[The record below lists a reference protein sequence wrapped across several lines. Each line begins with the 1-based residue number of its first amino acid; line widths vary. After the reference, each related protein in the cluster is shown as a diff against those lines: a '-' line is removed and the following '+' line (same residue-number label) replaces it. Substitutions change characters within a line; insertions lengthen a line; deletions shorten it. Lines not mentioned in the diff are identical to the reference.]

1 MVAWGSGGACCVV
14 GRRMLGACRDGSG
27 TRHRRAFRR
36 ACGFGRS
43 SGQQRCRQRRH
54 WRFSRFRRHGWRWSY
69 GRRGWQRHVPVW
81 SIAVG
86 RSPMEHH
93 AQPGHV
99 SAARAFP
106 RSMPAP
112 KTERQGRRA
121 AQAQPGKLVR
131 PEAAVCLDQMLLR
144 ASPPR
149 KPKRRATTVAT
160 RAPQR
165 ARGIRAV
172 ALTRPS
178 GRSCWESCVG
188 AGDAPSRRS
197 SQRTDRDGRWCRAR
211 GAMRRPAGHR
221 TACRG
226 VCDSTQEAPRGS
238 SGGSSR
244 NPLAP
249 VALAS
254 GCGNNVLK

>member
-1 MVAWGSGGACCVV
+1 MRWWHGEAVALVVSWGAACSVPDATGA
-14 GRRMLGACRDGSG
+14 AP
-27 TRHRRAFRR
+27 RHRRAFRR

-112 KTERQGRRA
+112 KTERQGASGSAGAAGQAGSAGSGGVPGPDASPSQPA
-121 AQAQPGKLVR
+121 AQAEAVGYYGCDSCAATR
-131 PEAAVCLDQMLLR
+131 SRHSAGAAFAAVGAVLLGILRRRRGR
-144 ASPPR
+144 AEQT
-149 KPKRRATTVAT
+149 K
-160 RAPQR
+160 
-165 ARGIRAV
+165 
-172 ALTRPS
+172 
-178 GRSCWESCVG
+178 
-188 AGDAPSRRS
+188 
-197 SQRTDRDGRWCRAR
+197 
-211 GAMRRPAGHR
+211 
-221 TACRG
+221 
-226 VCDSTQEAPRGS
+226 
-238 SGGSSR
+238 
-244 NPLAP
+244 LA
-249 VALAS
+249 AH
-254 GCGNNVLK
+254 